1 MPAVSAALTCPRW
14 HDLPSDLLE
23 DISGRLHAAA
33 DYVRFYA
40 VCKPWRDSLP
50 PAERRPAFLPW
61 LLAPPDPNTGHRTAR
76 CVLSG
81 NSSIAAEIPDR
92 GRTWVIRAEDGVA
105 YWIEPRGVL
114 VDPLTVPPFQ
124 DDIAAC
130 ADAGAGAI
138 YCDGTILIHAFHPPA
153 LDSNGFMRTTSNVT
167 LLRPETSGAA
177 ALKRNLCTRDKES
190 CVAYHNGNII
200 SCQNRSFVRIVLSQQ
215 PQWWQYFGIPQDE
228 LGEEER
234 FQSSY
239 LVESRGELI
248 LACLLIKDSYLKS
261 SGYDAD
267 VTGLAEALSVSV
279 YVLRDEAR
287 GISPHWVRR
296 DGRSFLADRALFL
309 GRPSSFAMEAA
320 RLGKDHGGCAYFIDT
335 RGRCLLLK
343 YSFHDGRSELVEE
356 QPAEW
361 TCKAAMWIT
370 PQPAITLLPH
380 RL

>member
-1 MPAVSAALTCPRW
+1 MPPAVSAALTW
-14 HDLPSDLLE
+14 HDLPFDLLQ

-33 DYVRFYA
+33 DYVRFHA

-81 NSSIAAEIPDR
+81 NSSIAAEIADR

-105 YWIEPRGVL
+105 YWLEPRGVL
-114 VDPLTVPPFQ
+114 VDPLTRCRAATVPPFP
-124 DDIAAC
+124 DDIA
-130 ADAGAGAI
+130 DGAGAI
-138 YCDGTILIHAFHPPA
+138 YCDGTILINAFYPPF

-177 ALKRNLCTRDKES
+177 ALKRHLCTRDKES

-200 SCQNRSFVRIVLSQQ
+200 SCQDRSFERIVLSKQ
-215 PQWWQYFGIPQDE
+215 PQWWQYFELPQDQ

-248 LACLLIKDSYLKS
+248 LACLQIKDSYCKS
-261 SGYDAD
+261 SDYYDAD
-267 VTGLAEALSVSV
+267 VTGLAKALSVSV

-296 DGRSFLADRALFL
+296 DGRSFLADRVLFL
-309 GRPSSFAMEAA
+309 GRPSSFALEAA
-320 RLGKDHGGCAYFIDT
+320 RLGKNHGGCAYFIHT
-335 RGRCLLLK
+335 RDRCLLLK

-361 TCKAAMWIT
+361 TCKAATWIT
-370 PQPAITLLPH
+370 PQPAIALPH
-380 RL
+380 QL